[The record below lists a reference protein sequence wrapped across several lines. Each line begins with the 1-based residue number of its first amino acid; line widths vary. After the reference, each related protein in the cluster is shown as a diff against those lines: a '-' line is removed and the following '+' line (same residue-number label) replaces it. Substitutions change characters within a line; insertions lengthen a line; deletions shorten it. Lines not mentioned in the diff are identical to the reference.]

1 MTAAPLPLLSALASL
16 LSLGGVASASASPAF
31 DRACIDHYRQVDEAG
46 VGTPESYCEC
56 LADWYA
62 RQGLGV
68 DALDFF
74 ARVYTEDVASFVGD
88 YPQADAWMKEASTAK
103 LMCRKSG

>member
-1 MTAAPLPLLSALASL
+1 MVREPCRSLIEGRCARGSVAL
-16 LSLGGVASASASPAF
+16 ASASPEF
-31 DRACIDHYRQVDEAG
+31 DKACIDHYPQASEAG

-62 RQGLGV
+62 REGLGV

-74 ARVYTEDVASFVGD
+74 ARSYTEDVATFVND
-88 YPQADAWMKEASTAK
+88 YPQGDAWMKVASTAK